1 MPKVYLETTLFYFY
15 FADTGSPFYGKTVDY
30 WQDTRRFF
38 DAVRNGYF
46 EPYTSIYV
54 IQELRKTGNATQKD
68 SMMKLIEDFG
78 VVVLQPDRMVKRLAW
93 LYISGGAVPETQLLD
108 AYHIAATAVHGLDL
122 IVSLNFRHIV
132 NEKAGRI
139 IAEINADEGLDA
151 IEILEP
157 GEVLNEWT

>member
-1 MPKVYLETTLFYFY
+1 M
-15 FADTGSPFYGKTVDY
+15 
-30 WQDTRRFF
+30 
-38 DAVRNGYF
+38 
-46 EPYTSIYV
+46 

-122 IVSLNFRHIV
+122 IVSLNFNHIV
-132 NEKAGRI
+132 RI
-139 IAEINADEGLDA
+139 WTIDRVRRVNRRESYQGIG
-151 IEILEP
+151 IYKP
-157 GEVLNEWT
+157 SEVLEL